1 MGKQRYD
8 KPKAIVIFAN
18 QFKII
23 SDLSDERLGRLLR
36 LLSSYCQDAEN
47 YECEDAELNRIAQF
61 ILDSTETA
69 RTLKQERNARYRA
82 KLQGVSEDYCEE
94 GDDGEKDIKD
104 IKDEKDIKV
113 ERDPINV
120 NVNGN
125 VKGNGN
131 GTVNNNPPNP
141 LCKGEET
148 PKPKSRK
155 FALDEDNP
163 PEWVAPEL
171 LPAFAMWLD
180 YKRGKRQGYATEKT
194 AALCYNRLVELSGGN
209 PAKAAEIVKGCI
221 AQNYDGLY
229 SLGKDGERPQQ
240 GGKCLPTQQQAYE
253 QLRDSFGRN

>member
-1 MGKQRYD
+1 MGKQRYG

-18 QFKII
+18 QFRII

-69 RTLKQERNARYRA
+69 RTSKQERNARYRA
-82 KLQGVSEDYCEE
+82 KLQGVSEDYYEE
-94 GDDGEKDIKD
+94 RDDGEKDIKD
-104 IKDEKDIKV
+104 IKDIKV

-120 NVNGN
+120 NVN

-131 GTVNNNPPNP
+131 GTVNSNPPNP
-141 LCKGEET
+141 LSKGEET
-148 PKPKSRK
+148 PKPKRSK
-155 FALDEDNP
+155 YVFDCDNP
-163 PEWVAPEL
+163 PEWVAPEF
-171 LPAFAMWLD
+171 LPAFAMWME
-180 YKRGKRQGYATEKT
+180 YKAGRKEMYVGEKT
-194 AALCYNRLVELSGGN
+194 ARICYDHLVTLSQGD
-209 PAKAAEIVKGCI
+209 PAKAAEIIKSAVANSYKGFF
-221 AQNYDGLY
+221 ADKNQLSGH
-229 SLGKDGERPQQ
+229 PQQ